1 MDARLFSLVNSR
13 WTNPVLD
20 RLMAA
25 ASALDVWLP
34 FLILLVVVTAWFGRR
49 RARLFLLA
57 LGLMLIVGDA
67 VVGNGLKHLIHR
79 PRPFQTI
86 GNVRQVELAR
96 HAHPRFLALFQPPVV
111 TQLASPQ
118 PLPTP
123 SSGRSFPSD
132 HTLNNFAAAVLL
144 AVFYRRW
151 GWLYFF
157 PAALVAYSRV
167 YVGSHWP
174 TDVFISAF
182 LGSGLA
188 LVTMAVFQLC
198 LARWPNPSR
207 HARPGVPPS

>member
-1 MDARLFSLVNSR
+1 MDARVFFLINSR

-20 RLMAA
+20 RLLAA

-34 FLILLVVVTAWFGRR
+34 LIILLVGLTAWFGRR

-57 LGLMLIVGDA
+57 LGLMLVLGDA
-67 VVGNGLKHLIHR
+67 VVGNGLKHLVHR
-79 PRPFQTI
+79 PRPFQALD
-86 GNVRQVELAR
+86 GVRQVELAR
-96 HAHPRFLALFQPPVV
+96 RARPRFVALFQPPLV
-111 TQLASPQ
+111 TQLTAPQ

-123 SSGRSFPSD
+123 TSGRSFPSD

-144 AVFYRRW
+144 ALFYRRW

-174 TDVFISAF
+174 TDVLISAF

-188 LVTMAVFQLC
+188 LVTMAAFQFC
-198 LARWPNPSR
+198 LSR
-207 HARPGVPPS
+207 DPALPGGFPTDGSRS

>member
-1 MDARLFSLVNSR
+1 MDQRLFFLVNSR

-34 FLILLVVVTAWFGRR
+34 FILLLVALTAWFGRR

-57 LGLMLIVGDA
+57 LGLMLLLGDA

-79 PRPFQTI
+79 PRPFQSLP
-86 GNVRQVELAR
+86 GVRVVELAR
-96 HAHPRFLALFQPPVV
+96 QTHPRFFALFRSPVV
-111 TQLASPQ
+111 TQLTA
-118 PLPTP
+118 PLPLPEPTA
-123 SSGRSFPSD
+123 GRSFPSD
-132 HTLNNFAAAVLL
+132 HTLNNFTAAVLL
-144 AVFYRRW
+144 ALFYRRW

-157 PAALVAYSRV
+157 PATLVAYSRV

-174 TDVFISAF
+174 TDVLISAF

-188 LVTMAVFQLC
+188 LLTMAISQNLLV
-198 LARWPNPSR
+198 RWL
-207 HARPGVPPS
+207 PPPQPA

>member
-1 MDARLFSLVNSR
+1 MSGMDERIFFLVNAR
-13 WTNPVLD
+13 WTHPALD

-34 FLILLVVVTAWFGRR
+34 FIVLLVALSAWFGRR

-57 LGLMLIVGDA
+57 LGLMLVVGDA

-79 PRPFQTI
+79 PRPFQAV
-86 GNVRQVELAR
+86 GGVRQVEAR
-96 HAHPRFLALFQPPVV
+96 RAQPRFLALFQPPVV
-111 TQLASPQ
+111 TQLASPL

-123 SSGRSFPSD
+123 TAGRSFPSD

-144 AVFYRRW
+144 ALFYRRW

-174 TDVFISAF
+174 TDVLVSAF
-182 LGSGLA
+182 LGAGLA
-188 LVTMAVFQLC
+188 LLTMAVFQAVM
-198 LARWPNPSR
+198 ARWFTR
-207 HARPGVPPS
+207 DHFPGVL